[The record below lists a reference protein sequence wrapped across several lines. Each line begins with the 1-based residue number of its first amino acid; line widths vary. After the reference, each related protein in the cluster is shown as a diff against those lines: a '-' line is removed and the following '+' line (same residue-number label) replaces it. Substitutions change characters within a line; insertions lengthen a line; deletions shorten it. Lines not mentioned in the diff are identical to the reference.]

1 MINVYLI
8 YNMNVKLNGEKMKK
22 EKNMI
27 KIENQYLKVN
37 IKMEKDGM
45 GNFLNM
51 IKKEIIQQKK

>member
-8 YNMNVKLNGEKMKK
+8 YNMKVQLNGEKMKK

>member
-8 YNMNVKLNGEKMKK
+8 YNMKVQLNGEKMKK

-37 IKMEKDGM
+37 IKMEKVWKT
-45 GNFLNM
+45 F
-51 IKKEIIQQKK
+51 